1 VTPGD
6 SALRIYLRDGKGVL
20 QPPSGVLYRADLV
33 RERNAFF
40 PEESLVPDME
50 VWFPLLIGRKLG
62 FVHKVLTYER
72 VDVESIS
79 GNTWRFNPGLVHNL
93 ILMQKYGPQLLSAKE
108 YDERF
113 FSLERPVM
121 RFLGRSKLKGE
132 SAEFWEYQRKGFAA
146 MNKELSQGRLW
157 WEATLAAIE
166 LISNPASLWRS
177 LKNRF
182 QQSISRER
190 Y

>member
-1 VTPGD
+1 
-6 SALRIYLRDGKGVL
+6 
-20 QPPSGVLYRADLV
+20 
-33 RERNAFF
+33 
-40 PEESLVPDME
+40 
-50 VWFPLLIGRKLG
+50 
-62 FVHKVLTYER
+62 
-72 VDVESIS
+72 
-79 GNTWRFNPGLVHNL
+79 
-93 ILMQKYGPQLLSAKE
+93 
-108 YDERF
+108 
-113 FSLERPVM
+113 M

-132 SAEFWEYQRKGFAA
+132 SAEFWEYQRKGFVA

-166 LISNPASLWRS
+166 LISNPVSTWRS